1 MFPFFSNFLASLFF
15 QLPTTSMLSK
25 KLSSSIIMKFSFASI
40 ILLLAPVVIHARLVA
55 TNVDNYQHQRD
66 ERHLAGRGLAEGIDG
81 TPGEDGIDGIP
92 GTPGTPGTP
101 GMFYNR

>member
-1 MFPFFSNFLASLFF
+1 
-15 QLPTTSMLSK
+15 
-25 KLSSSIIMKFSFASI
+25 MKFSFASI